1 MGVNRRNQIAMTA
14 GELSAYLGEARN
26 MSLCTIGKD
35 GYPHVVA
42 MSYMAKDGLIYMT
55 SFKKAQ
61 KVVNAKRNPK
71 VAVMVESGR
80 AYSELRG
87 VLIRGDCEVIE
98 EPEDVWG
105 VMKEVRDFQG
115 TTGTP
120 TEDAVLKARAKK
132 RAVLKIT
139 PVKTSSWDHTKL
151 PAGMY

>member
-1 MGVNRRNQIAMTA
+1 MNRRNQIGMTPE
-14 GELSAYLGEARN
+14 ELTAYLDEARN
-26 MSLCTIGKD
+26 MALCTVGKD

-42 MSYMAKDGLIYMT
+42 MSYMAKDGIIYMS

-61 KVVNAKRNPK
+61 KVLNAKRNKK

-80 AYSELRG
+80 GYSDLKG

-98 EPEDVWG
+98 NPEDGWQI
-105 VMKEVRDFQG
+105 MKEVRDFQG
-115 TTGTP
+115 TAVSLE
-120 TEDAVLKARAKK
+120 EDAVLKERAKK

-151 PAGMY
+151 PTGVY

>member
-1 MGVNRRNQIAMTA
+1 MNRRNKIAMTTE
-14 GELSAYLGEARN
+14 ELSAYLNEARN

-42 MSYMAKDGLIYMT
+42 MSYMAKDGLIYMS

-71 VAVMVESGR
+71 VAVMVESGD
-80 AYSELRG
+80 AYSELKG
-87 VLIRGDCEVIE
+87 VLIRGECEVID
-98 EPEDVWG
+98 EPEDVWQI
-105 VMKEVRDFQG
+105 MKEVRDFQG
-115 TTGTP
+115 TTVSP
-120 TEDAVLKARAKK
+120 TEDAALKERAKK

-151 PAGMY
+151 PAGVY

>member
-1 MGVNRRNQIAMTA
+1 MNRRNQIGMTFE
-14 GELSAYLGEARN
+14 ELTAYLDEARN
-26 MSLCTIGKD
+26 MALCTVGKD

-42 MSYMAKDGLIYMT
+42 MSYMVKDSIIYMS

-61 KVVNAKRNPK
+61 KVLNAKRNKK

-80 AYSELRG
+80 GYSDLKG

-98 EPEDVWG
+98 NPEDVWRI
-105 VMKEVRDFQG
+105 MKEVRDFQG
-115 TTGTP
+115 TAVSLE
-120 TEDAVLKARAKK
+120 EDAVLRERAKK

-151 PAGMY
+151 PTGVY

>member
-1 MGVNRRNQIAMTA
+1 MNRRNKIAMTTE
-14 GELSAYLGEARN
+14 ELSAYLNEARN

-42 MSYMAKDGLIYMT
+42 MSYMAKDGLIYMS

-71 VAVMVESGR
+71 VAVMVESGD
-80 AYSELRG
+80 AYSELKG
-87 VLIRGDCEVIE
+87 VLIRGECEVID
-98 EPEDVWG
+98 EPEDVWQI
-105 VMKEVRDFQG
+105 MKEVRDFQG
-115 TTGTP
+115 TTVTRS
-120 TEDAVLKARAKK
+120 EDAALKERAKK

-151 PAGMY
+151 PTGVY

>member
-1 MGVNRRNQIAMTA
+1 MNRRNKIAMTTE
-14 GELSAYLGEARN
+14 ELSAYLDEARN

-42 MSYMAKDGLIYMT
+42 MSYMAKDGLIYMS

-71 VAVMVESGR
+71 VAVMVESGD
-80 AYSELRG
+80 AYSELKG
-87 VLIRGDCEVIE
+87 VLIRGECEVID
-98 EPEDVWG
+98 EPEKVWQI
-105 VMKEVRDFQG
+105 MKEVRDFQG
-115 TTGTP
+115 TTVTP
-120 TEDAVLKARAKK
+120 TEDAALKERAKK

-151 PAGMY
+151 PAGVY

>member
-1 MGVNRRNQIAMTA
+1 MNRRNKIAMTTE
-14 GELSAYLGEARN
+14 ELSAYLNEARN

-42 MSYMAKDGLIYMT
+42 MSYMAKDGLIYMS

-71 VAVMVESGR
+71 VAVMVESGD
-80 AYSELRG
+80 AYSELKG
-87 VLIRGDCEVIE
+87 VLIRGECEVID
-98 EPEDVWG
+98 EPEKVWQI
-105 VMKEVRDFQG
+105 MKEVRDFQG
-115 TTGTP
+115 TTVTRS
-120 TEDAVLKARAKK
+120 EDAALKERAKK

-151 PAGMY
+151 PAGVY

>member
-1 MGVNRRNQIAMTA
+1 MNRRNQIGMAPE
-14 GELSAYLGEARN
+14 ELTAYLGEARN
-26 MSLCTIGKD
+26 MALCTVGKD

-42 MSYMAKDGLIYMT
+42 MSYMVKDSIIYMS

-61 KVVNAKRNPK
+61 KVLNAKRNKK

-80 AYSELRG
+80 GYSDLKG

-98 EPEDVWG
+98 NPEDVWQI
-105 VMKEVRDFQG
+105 MKEVRDFQG
-115 TTGTP
+115 TAVSLE
-120 TEDAVLKARAKK
+120 EDAVLKERANK

-151 PAGMY
+151 PTGVY

>member
-1 MGVNRRNQIAMTA
+1 MNRRKSIAMTPD
-14 GELSAYLGEARN
+14 ELAAYLAEARN
-26 MSLCTIGKD
+26 MALCTIGKD

-42 MSYMAKDGLIYMT
+42 MSYMAKGGLIYMT
-55 SFKKAQ
+55 SFRKAQ
-61 KVVNAKRNPK
+61 KVLNAKRNPR

-80 AYSELRG
+80 AYAELKG

-98 EPEDVWG
+98 QDDAVWA

-115 TTGTP
+115 TTVSP
-120 TEDAVLKARAKK
+120 TEDAVLKERARK

-151 PAGMY
+151 PTGVY

>member
-1 MGVNRRNQIAMTA
+1 MNRRNKIAMTPE
-14 GELSAYLGEARN
+14 ELSAYLNEARN
-26 MSLCTIGKD
+26 MALCTIGKD

-71 VAVMVESGR
+71 VAIMVESGD
-80 AYSELRG
+80 AYSELKG
-87 VLIRGDCEVIE
+87 VLIRGECEVID
-98 EPEDVWG
+98 EPEDVWQI
-105 VMKEVRDFQG
+105 MKEVRDFQG
-115 TTGTP
+115 TTVTP
-120 TEDAVLKARAKK
+120 TEDAVLKERAKK

-151 PAGMY
+151 PAGVY

>member
-1 MGVNRRNQIAMTA
+1 MNRRNQIAMTA
-14 GELSAYLGEARN
+14 QELSAYLSAARN

-42 MSYMAKDGLIYMT
+42 MSYMVKDGLIYMT

-71 VAVMVESGR
+71 VAVMVESGH
-80 AYSELRG
+80 AYSELKG
-87 VLIRGDCEVIE
+87 VLIRGECAVID
-98 EPEDVWG
+98 EPEAVWQI
-105 VMKEVRDFQG
+105 MKEVRDFQG
-115 TTGTP
+115 TTVTP
-120 TEDAVLKARAKK
+120 TEDAALKERAKK

-151 PAGMY
+151 PAGVY

>member
-1 MGVNRRNQIAMTA
+1 MNRRNKIAMTTE
-14 GELSAYLGEARN
+14 ELSAYLNEARN

-42 MSYMAKDGLIYMT
+42 MSYMAKDGLIYMS

-71 VAVMVESGR
+71 VAVMVESGD
-80 AYSELRG
+80 AYSELKG
-87 VLIRGDCEVIE
+87 VLIRGECEVID
-98 EPEDVWG
+98 EPEKVWQI
-105 VMKEVRDFQG
+105 MKEVRDFQG
-115 TTGTP
+115 TTVTP
-120 TEDAVLKARAKK
+120 TEDAVLKERAKK

-151 PAGMY
+151 PAGVY

>member
-1 MGVNRRNQIAMTA
+1 MNRRNKIAMTTE
-14 GELSAYLGEARN
+14 ELSAYLNEARN

-42 MSYMAKDGLIYMT
+42 MSYMAKDGLIYMS

-71 VAVMVESGR
+71 VAVMVESGD
-80 AYSELRG
+80 AYSELKG
-87 VLIRGDCEVIE
+87 VLIRGECEVID
-98 EPEDVWG
+98 EPEKVWQI
-105 VMKEVRDFQG
+105 MKEVRDFQG
-115 TTGTP
+115 TTVTP
-120 TEDAVLKARAKK
+120 TEDAALKERAKK

-151 PAGMY
+151 PAGVY

>member
-1 MGVNRRNQIAMTA
+1 MNRRNKIAMTTE
-14 GELSAYLGEARN
+14 ELSAYLDEARN

-42 MSYMAKDGLIYMT
+42 MSYMAKDGLIYMS

-71 VAVMVESGR
+71 VAVMVESGD
-80 AYSELRG
+80 AYSELKG
-87 VLIRGDCEVIE
+87 VLIRGECEVID
-98 EPEDVWG
+98 EPEDVWQI
-105 VMKEVRDFQG
+105 MKEVRDFQG
-115 TTGTP
+115 TTVTP
-120 TEDAVLKARAKK
+120 TEDAALKERAKK

-151 PAGMY
+151 PAGVY

>member
-1 MGVNRRNQIAMTA
+1 MNRRNKIAMTTE
-14 GELSAYLGEARN
+14 ELSAYLNEARN

-42 MSYMAKDGLIYMT
+42 MSYMAKDGLIYMS

-71 VAVMVESGR
+71 VAVMVESGD
-80 AYSELRG
+80 AYSELKG
-87 VLIRGDCEVIE
+87 VLIRGECEVID
-98 EPEDVWG
+98 EPEDVWQI
-105 VMKEVRDFQG
+105 MKEVRDFQG
-115 TTGTP
+115 TTVTP
-120 TEDAVLKARAKK
+120 TEDAALKERAKK

-151 PAGMY
+151 PAGVY

>member
-1 MGVNRRNQIAMTA
+1 MNRRNQIAMTTE
-14 GELSAYLGEARN
+14 ELSAYLNEARN

-42 MSYMAKDGLIYMT
+42 MSYMAKDGLIYMS

-80 AYSELRG
+80 AYSELKG
-87 VLIRGDCEVIE
+87 VLIRGDCEVID
-98 EPEDVWG
+98 EPEAVWEL
-105 VMKEVRDFQG
+105 MKEVRDFQG
-115 TTGTP
+115 TTVTP
-120 TEDAVLKARAKK
+120 TEDAVLKERAKK

-139 PVKTSSWDHTKL
+139 PAKTSSWDHTKL
-151 PAGMY
+151 PEGVY

>member
-1 MGVNRRNQIAMTA
+1 MNRRNQIGMTPE
-14 GELSAYLGEARN
+14 ELTAYLDEARN
-26 MSLCTIGKD
+26 MALCTVGKD

-42 MSYMAKDGLIYMT
+42 MSYMAKDGIIYMS

-61 KVVNAKRNPK
+61 KVLNAKRNKK

-80 AYSELRG
+80 GYSDLKG

-98 EPEDVWG
+98 NPEDVWQI
-105 VMKEVRDFQG
+105 MKEVRDFQG
-115 TTGTP
+115 TAVSLE
-120 TEDAVLKARAKK
+120 EDAVLKERAKK

-151 PAGMY
+151 PTGVY

>member
-1 MGVNRRNQIAMTA
+1 MNRRNQIAMTPE
-14 GELSAYLGEARN
+14 ELSAYLNEARN

-42 MSYMAKDGLIYMT
+42 MSYMAKDGCIYMS

-80 AYSELRG
+80 AYGELKG
-87 VLIRGDCEVIE
+87 VLIRGECEVID
-98 EPEDVWG
+98 EPEAVWEL
-105 VMKEVRDFQG
+105 MKEVRDFQG
-115 TTGTP
+115 TTVTP
-120 TEDAVLKARAKK
+120 TEDAVLKERAKK

-151 PAGMY
+151 PEGVY

>member
-1 MGVNRRNQIAMTA
+1 MNRRNKIAMTTE
-14 GELSAYLGEARN
+14 ELSAYLNEARN

-42 MSYMAKDGLIYMT
+42 MSYMAKDGLIYMS

-71 VAVMVESGR
+71 VAVMVESGD
-80 AYSELRG
+80 AYSELKG
-87 VLIRGDCEVIE
+87 VLIRGECEVID
-98 EPEDVWG
+98 EPEDVWQI
-105 VMKEVRDFQG
+105 MKEVRDFQG
-115 TTGTP
+115 TTVTRS
-120 TEDAVLKARAKK
+120 EDAVLKERAKK

-151 PAGMY
+151 PTGVY

>member
-1 MGVNRRNQIAMTA
+1 MNRRNKIAMTTE
-14 GELSAYLGEARN
+14 ELSAYLNEARN

-42 MSYMAKDGLIYMT
+42 MSYMAKAGLIYMS

-71 VAVMVESGR
+71 VAVMVESGD
-80 AYSELRG
+80 AYSELKG
-87 VLIRGDCEVIE
+87 VLIRGECEVID
-98 EPEDVWG
+98 EPEKVWQI
-105 VMKEVRDFQG
+105 MKEVRDFQG
-115 TTGTP
+115 TTVTP
-120 TEDAVLKARAKK
+120 TEDAVLKERAKK

-151 PAGMY
+151 PAGVY

>member
-1 MGVNRRNQIAMTA
+1 MNRRNKIAMTTE
-14 GELSAYLGEARN
+14 ELSAYLNEARN

-42 MSYMAKDGLIYMT
+42 MSYMAKDGLIYMS

-71 VAVMVESGR
+71 VAVMVESGD
-80 AYSELRG
+80 AYSELKG
-87 VLIRGDCEVIE
+87 VLIRGECEVID
-98 EPEDVWG
+98 EPEKVWQI
-105 VMKEVRDFQG
+105 MKEVRDFQG
-115 TTGTP
+115 TTVTRS
-120 TEDAVLKARAKK
+120 EDAALKERAKK

-151 PAGMY
+151 PTGVY

>member
-1 MGVNRRNQIAMTA
+1 MNRRNQIGMTFE
-14 GELSAYLGEARN
+14 ELTAYLDEARN
-26 MSLCTIGKD
+26 MALCTVGKD

-42 MSYMAKDGLIYMT
+42 MSYMVKDSIIYMS

-61 KVVNAKRNPK
+61 KVLNAKRNKK

-80 AYSELRG
+80 GYSDLKG

-98 EPEDVWG
+98 NSEDVCQI
-105 VMKEVRDFQG
+105 MKEVRDFQG
-115 TTGTP
+115 TTVSLE
-120 TEDAVLKARAKK
+120 EDAVLKERAKK

-151 PAGMY
+151 PTGVY